1 MGKVFKI
8 LLIYL
13 FLNSNAFSD
22 TKVFHKKN
30 EDGTRFFDIKFVF
43 ESKHTARKNFDLL
56 TDYLKIHRFNPSV
69 YKTEIISREGKERT
83 VLKTTFRNCI
93 HFFCRE
99 MIMYE
104 SILSYCVKKDTLHC
118 VLNAEVLPNNESPV
132 YSGKTVWIIKENNNN
147 KSKIS
152 YRSEFIADIFL
163 PPVFGESIFKKTI
176 NRNLKHLEE
185 SLNNFNY

>member
-13 FLNSNAFSD
+13 FLSSNAFSD
-22 TKVFHKKN
+22 TIVFHKKN
-30 EDGTRFFDIKFVF
+30 DDGTRFFDIKFVF
-43 ESKHTARKNFDLL
+43 ESKHTARKNFNLL

-83 VLKTTFRNCI
+83 VLKTTFRNCV

-104 SILSYCVKKDTLHC
+104 SILSYCIDDKLHC
-118 VLNAEVLPNNESPV
+118 VINAEVLPNQESPV
-132 YSGKTVWIIKENNNN
+132 YSGKTYWEIKESS
-147 KSKIS
+147 KGSKIS
-152 YRSEFIADIFL
+152 YKSQFTADIFL

-176 NRNLKHLEE
+176 NRNLMFLKDTIDK
-185 SLNNFNY
+185 Y

>member
-13 FLNSNAFSD
+13 FLNLNAFAD

-30 EDGTRFFDIKFVF
+30 DDGTRFFDIKFVF
-43 ESKHTARKNFDLL
+43 ESKHTARKNFNLL

-104 SILSYCVKKDTLHC
+104 SILSYCVKEDTLHC
-118 VLNAEVLPNNESPV
+118 TVNAEVLPNKESPV
-132 YSGKTVWIIKENNNN
+132 YAGRTIWNIKENDNG

-152 YRSEFIADIFL
+152 QFI
-163 PPVFGESIFKKTI
+163 
-176 NRNLKHLEE
+176 
-185 SLNNFNY
+185 

>member
-13 FLNSNAFSD
+13 FLNLNAFSD
-22 TKVFHKKN
+22 TVVFHKKN
-30 EDGTRFFDIKFVF
+30 DDGTRFFDIKFVF
-43 ESKHTARKNFDLL
+43 ESKHTARKNFNLL

-104 SILSYCVKKDTLHC
+104 SILSYCIDDKLHC
-118 VLNAEVLPNNESPV
+118 VINAEVLPNQESPV
-132 YSGKTVWIIKENNNN
+132 YSGKTYWEIKESS
-147 KSKIS
+147 KRSKIS
-152 YRSEFIADIFL
+152 YKSQFTADIFL

-176 NRNLKHLEE
+176 NRNLMFLKDTIDK
-185 SLNNFNY
+185 Y

>member
-13 FLNSNAFSD
+13 FLNLNAFAD

-30 EDGTRFFDIKFVF
+30 DDGTRFFDIKFVF
-43 ESKHTARKNFDLL
+43 ESKHTARKNFNLL

-104 SILSYCVKKDTLHC
+104 SILSYCVKEDTLHC
-118 VLNAEVLPNNESPV
+118 IVNAEVLSNKESPV
-132 YSGKTVWIIKENNNN
+132 YSGRTVWIIKENNDR

-152 YRSEFIADIFL
+152 YKSQFTADIFL

-176 NRNLKHLEE
+176 NRNLMFLKDTIDK
-185 SLNNFNY
+185 Y